1 MPQIIA
7 VACDTY
13 VGDHIR
19 QEFREFE
26 FNGVEKDYQENRSKT
41 HQRIE
46 KGESQGGRKQ
56 SVCFPG
62 HDLIAKN
69 RE

>member
-46 KGESQGGRKQ
+46 KGESQRGRKQ
-56 SVCFPG
+56 TIGFAG
-62 HDLIAKN
+62 HDLITKTS
-69 RE
+69 E

>member
-7 VACDTY
+7 VARNTY
-13 VGDHIR
+13 KSDQIR
-19 QEFREFE
+19 QKFREFE
-26 FNGVEKDYQENRSKT
+26 FNGVEKDYQENSSKP
-41 HQRIE
+41 HQRVK
-46 KGESQGGRKQ
+46 KGESQRGRKQ
-56 SVCFPG
+56 SSCFSG